1 MRKLYALCVSA
12 VCALTLTSCN
22 QTFNCRCVVTD
33 PDTNVQ
39 TEFIS
44 VGTYSSFFGM
54 KKQAKE
60 SCEVKK
66 DDRTEELVTC
76 TLE

>member
-1 MRKLYALCVSA
+1 MKRQLPLYFLAL
-12 VCALTLTSCN
+12 LTLSSTSCK
-22 QTFNCRCVVTD
+22 QTFACRCVVTD
-33 PDTNVQ
+33 TTTNKQ
-39 TEFIS
+39 TESIS

-60 SCEVKK
+60 NCEVNK
-66 DDRTEELVTC
+66 DAKTDEHVTC